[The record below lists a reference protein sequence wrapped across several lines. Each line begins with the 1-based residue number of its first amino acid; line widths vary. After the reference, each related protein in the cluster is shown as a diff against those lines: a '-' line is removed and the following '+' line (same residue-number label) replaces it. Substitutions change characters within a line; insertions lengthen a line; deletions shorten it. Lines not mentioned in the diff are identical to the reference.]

1 MKNNLTKNDM
11 AVNISNEFGFSI
23 SYSKKIVED
32 FIDTLIEKI
41 KDNNLNIENLG
52 VFKIRKK
59 KERVGRNPKTNESF
73 VIKERFS
80 LSFSASRNLLLSLN
94 KTK

>member
-1 MKNNLTKNDM
+1 MKNNLTKKDI

-41 KDNNLNIENLG
+41 KENNLNIQNLG

-59 KERVGRNPKTNESF
+59 KERMGRNPKTNERF

-80 LSFSASRNLLLSLN
+80 LSFSASKNLLLSLN

>member
-11 AVNISNEFGFSI
+11 AVSISNEFGFSI

-41 KDNNLNIENLG
+41 KENNLNIQNLG

-73 VIKERFS
+73 IIKERFS
-80 LSFSASRNLLLSLN
+80 LSFSASKNLLLSLN
-94 KTK
+94 KKK

>member
-41 KDNNLNIENLG
+41 KDNNLNIQNLG